1 MGRFGRKLA
10 RKHQTKP
17 IPAEYLELIER
28 LRQAT
33 LEAEDI
39 SEPWDVFHDE
49 LVQTSGFQM
58 AGVRAKNAPLT
69 REIQTSAQRV
79 APDCVVSASLLI
91 QLGDLW
97 HGMAESSSG
106 PMVFYYFEKQDVG
119 VLGLLGEDTR
129 QLTRF
134 SLATVT

>member
-17 IPAEYLELIER
+17 IPTEYLELIER

-49 LVQTSGFQM
+49 LVQAPGFQM

-69 REIQTSAQRV
+69 HVIQTSAQSV
-79 APDCVVSASLLI
+79 DPDCIVNASLLI

-97 HGMAESSSG
+97 HGMAESSCG
-106 PMVFYYFEKQDVG
+106 PIVFYYLAKQDVG
-119 VLGLLGEDTR
+119 ILGILGQDER
-129 QLTRF
+129 QLVEF
-134 SLATVT
+134 SLAATS